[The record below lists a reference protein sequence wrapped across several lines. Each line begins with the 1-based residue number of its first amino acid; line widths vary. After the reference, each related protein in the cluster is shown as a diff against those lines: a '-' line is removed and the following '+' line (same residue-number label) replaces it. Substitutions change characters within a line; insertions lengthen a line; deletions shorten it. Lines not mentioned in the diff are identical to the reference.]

1 MGLTKTLHTQ
11 KDFASN
17 AIFIVLPVF
26 LASLTFLLSF
36 SLFTILFSFCR
47 LVQCQIVETDG
58 IVIEF
63 SFALRV
69 VLGGVTLLAC
79 KLEAATVTHKLAKLM
94 ARGAFVL
101 LFIVLVLRFSLNSFL
116 LGVYWRILL
125 LEMSIHIKLY

>member
-1 MGLTKTLHTQ
+1 
-11 KDFASN
+11 
-17 AIFIVLPVF
+17 
-26 LASLTFLLSF
+26 
-36 SLFTILFSFCR
+36 
-47 LVQCQIVETDG
+47 
-58 IVIEF
+58 VIEF

-101 LFIVLVLRFSLNSFL
+101 LFIVLVLCFSLSSFL
-116 LGVYWRILL
+116 LGVHWRILL